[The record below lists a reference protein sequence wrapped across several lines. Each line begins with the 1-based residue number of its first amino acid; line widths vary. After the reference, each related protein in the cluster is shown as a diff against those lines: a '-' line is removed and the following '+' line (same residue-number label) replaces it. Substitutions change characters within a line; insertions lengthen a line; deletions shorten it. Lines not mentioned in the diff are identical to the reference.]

1 MICVVRSSIISIC
14 NYTFNVRTYK
24 VVLTCF
30 FRSQNRFYGPNF
42 VIFLDFDK
50 IKKIEH

>member
-1 MICVVRSSIISIC
+1 MYDLRVLCKTTYQLAKI
-14 NYTFNVRTYK
+14 RTYK